1 MRSLKRNR
9 QSGLQSLLDQNPF
22 LSDEELAGHFDVSV
36 QTIRLDRMELGIPEM
51 RERMKMV
58 AQDAYTKVRSLSEQ
72 ELVGQLRELE
82 LGSHGVSVLDTTM
95 EMIFE
100 KTKTVRGHY
109 IFAQANSLAVALVD
123 AAIAL
128 TASADIRFNQP
139 VYAGER
145 LVCTARVIANADKKV
160 EIAAETTSGDNTVF
174 TGTFIVTK
182 LADAEVG

>member
-1 MRSLKRNR
+1 MRPMKRNR

-22 LSDEELAGHFDVSV
+22 LSDEALATRFDVSV
-36 QTIRLDRMELGIPEM
+36 QTIRLDRMELGIPEL

-58 AQDAYTKVRSLSEQ
+58 AHDAYAKIRSLSEQ
-72 ELVGQLRELE
+72 ELVGQLRELD
-82 LGSHGVSVLDTTM
+82 LGAYGVSVLDTTM

-100 KTKTVRGHY
+100 KTKIVRGHY

-128 TASADIRFNQP
+128 TASADIHFTQP

-145 LVCTARVIANADKKV
+145 LVCTARVTSSIQNTVK
-160 EIAAETTSGDNTVF
+160 IAAETTSNKNTVF
-174 TGTFIVTK
+174 AGTFVVSKINE
-182 LADAEVG
+182 LEVD